1 MGKRSNA
8 DAKMAGI
15 TRGSIIIGNASGD
28 PAALAAGTSGYVLT
42 SDGTDV
48 SYAAVSVGDNAINL
62 AKLEGEFVVMEDGGT
77 DGSGSNAGD
86 NIIDETDSDDI
97 LMEGI
102 TRWVTS
108 GLTIRDSYGNHLKSV
123 NGVS

>member
-1 MGKRSNA
+1 
-8 DAKMAGI
+8 MAGI

-28 PAALAAGTSGYVLT
+28 PAALAVGTSGYVLT

-102 TRWVTS
+102 KRWVTS